1 MSENYAFL
9 TDFDEL
15 IEDYTQGNISD
26 NCLIDTIKKYR
37 QMQKQKDELFTA
49 LRKGCG
55 LQELLQIAYKYVGN
69 PFTLVDSSYSILA
82 SYPPVSDE
90 RTLEIKNNRLSIK
103 NVFSNDM
110 KVNKITERIYHSIY
124 PFTSKIEDFPY
135 DWVFESIRINQA
147 VVGYICVRGIN
158 GDFSEEDLAL
168 IHDLSKT
175 ISVELQKDFS
185 FSNPRG
191 IKYDHFFK
199 ELFLKHFDN
208 EENIKNQL
216 RLFGVKPE
224 SNYYLLAFDFIS
236 SSERVLSPDYYC
248 NQIMSIF
255 TNSVT
260 GTYNGI
266 IITLVPTHTLKP
278 YSEEIRERLVTFLQ
292 MNNMIATLSFV
303 FTNLMES
310 HTFFDQCQSMLTL
323 FEPSDITDRILLYGD
338 YCFRHISNIIDNPEV
353 LQASIH
359 PALKFIKTYDEEND
373 TDYLLTLDTYI
384 QKNRSVPAGAEALH
398 IHKSTFFYR
407 IEKMKSLFGIDISNP
422 DNMFAYEI
430 SLKLMKIS
438 K

>member
-1 MSENYAFL
+1 MSEHYPNL
-9 TDFDEL
+9 INFDE
-15 IEDYTQGNISD
+15 IIDSYSKGEISD
-26 NCLIDTIKKYR
+26 NCLIDTVKSYR
-37 QMQKQKDELFTA
+37 EMQKQKDQLFDA

-55 LQELLQIAYKYVGN
+55 LQELLKIAYKFVGN

-82 SYPPVSDE
+82 SYPTVSDE

-147 VVGYICVRGIN
+147 VVGYICCRGIN
-158 GDFSEEDLAL
+158 KEFSEEDLAF

-185 FSNPRG
+185 FSNPKG

-216 RLFGVKPE
+216 KLFGVKPE

-248 NQIMSIF
+248 NQIMSIL

-278 YSEEIRERLVTFLQ
+278 YSEENRERLVTFLQ

-310 HTFFDQCQSMLTL
+310 HTYFDQCQSMLTL

-359 PALKFIKTYDEEND
+359 PALKFIKKYDEENE
-373 TDYLLTLDTYI
+373 TEYLLTLQTYI
-384 QKNRSVPAGAEALH
+384 QKNRSAPAAAEALH